1 MKIIAITGCPTGIAH
16 TFMAQEA
23 LEEAGRQHGLQIK
36 VETHGQIGVENELSE
51 AEIRE
56 ADAVIIGADKDVNAG
71 RFAGK
76 PCIEVSVSKAITDA
90 DKLVAMAV
98 EGKLPIK
105 QGKALKAE
113 NTTGV
118 GSESF
123 VHQIYKHLM
132 NGVSNMIP
140 FVVAGGVLTAISFFW
155 GIYSADPSSVQ
166 YNVIAANLKNIG
178 GISMNLMTPI
188 LAAFIA
194 QSISDRPGMV
204 SGFVGGMI
212 AYTTGAGFLG
222 GLVGGF
228 FAGYLMLGLKKVFD
242 FVPKSLEGLKAVFLL
257 PLCGVCITGVVMTL
271 CCTPLANLTTGLVD
285 FVSQFTDSNPLILGL
300 IIGCMSGFD
309 MGGPFNKAAW
319 LVGTALL
326 AEGKFY
332 VMAGVSAACITPPIM
347 TGLATVLFRKYFD
360 EEERN
365 QGLVNF
371 LLGATHIT
379 EGAIPFALKNP
390 LVVLPIIMGSC
401 SISASL
407 TYLFKITDPAPHGG
421 FLVLPLVSNP
431 VLWLV
436 AIFTGSLAGA
446 VVFGMYRKFKYE
458 KEQKGK

>member
-1 MKIIAITGCPTGIAH
+1 
-16 TFMAQEA
+16 
-23 LEEAGRQHGLQIK
+23 
-36 VETHGQIGVENELSE
+36 
-51 AEIRE
+51 
-56 ADAVIIGADKDVNAG
+56 
-71 RFAGK
+71 
-76 PCIEVSVSKAITDA
+76 
-90 DKLVAMAV
+90 
-98 EGKLPIK
+98 
-105 QGKALKAE
+105 
-113 NTTGV
+113 
-118 GSESF
+118 
-123 VHQIYKHLM
+123 
-132 NGVSNMIP
+132 
-140 FVVAGGVLTAISFFW
+140 
-155 GIYSADPSSVQ
+155 
-166 YNVIAANLKNIG
+166 
-178 GISMNLMTPI
+178 MNLMTPI

-228 FAGYLMLGLKKVFD
+228 FAGYLMLGLKKVFN

-271 CCTPLANLTTGLVD
+271 CCTPLANLTTGLVN

-436 AIFTGSLAGA
+436 AIFTGSLIGA
-446 VVFGMYRKFKYE
+446 VVFGMYRKLKYE
-458 KEQKGK
+458 KEQKGR